1 MGAKSSKNKYRR
13 IFMTGLEG
21 AGKTSILNQ
30 LKGKETITRIPSPG
44 FNHETLQINNIFFN
58 SLDINPSSNIKTL
71 WKHIYSDTDFVIYV
85 IDASNKEKIDE
96 AVEEFQKLLKEEEL
110 KECPVLIYANK
121 QDIKEALT
129 PNEIT
134 QKIQADFSVLRNRI
148 WLVQGSIATEC
159 KGINEGMDWIKTV
172 LSKKK

>member
-1 MGAKSSKNKYRR
+1 MS
-13 IFMTGLEG
+13 E
-21 AGKTSILNQ
+21 
-30 LKGKETITRIPSPG
+30 LKWIEPITCIPTPG
-44 FNHETLQINNIFFN
+44 FNHETLQVKNMFFD
-58 SLDINPSSNIKTL
+58 SIDIDPSGNIKTL
-71 WKHIYSDTDFVIYV
+71 WKDIYSDTDFVIYV

-148 WLVQGSIATEC
+148 WLVQGSDAIGF
-159 KGINEGMDWIKTV
+159 KGINEGMDWIKGV
-172 LSKKK
+172 LNKKK